1 MKKQLLFIA
10 FCFFFFVGTA
20 QESFRLMFYNILDFP
35 EAIPPERPEILGD
48 IIEEIDPDI
57 FMVCEL
63 QSEEGADIILNTS
76 LNRNGEVYA
85 RAPFIPSRS
94 GALEHQQ
101 LIFYKRKMFTL
112 ETTEALPTEI
122 RDINYFQLKL
132 NTADQA
138 TDPVVMN
145 FFVTHLKSSPGN
157 PNEQLRLD
165 MVNAFLNKTETL
177 PEDSFVIF
185 AGDFNLYTSQEP
197 AYQAL
202 INSNNFIVMADP
214 LDRPGHWHENMNFT
228 DIHSQSTRIYAGPFG
243 AGAGGGLDD
252 RFDFILLSENMLE
265 DPKLKYVPHSYQ
277 TFGNNGNCYKNNVH
291 SRDCTGYYSGRIR
304 NKLYNMSD
312 HLPIVLDLETNKEIV
327 LGTTSHSNENQ
338 IRLRE
343 TIIKNFLNIEINSP
357 SSHVLSFEIYSIFGQ
372 KIMDFDM
379 ANQDSFS
386 INLEFLSDGMYFLKS
401 NLQQTPAL
409 KFLKS
414 S

>member
-1 MKKQLLFIA
+1 
-10 FCFFFFVGTA
+10 
-20 QESFRLMFYNILDFP
+20 MFYNILDFP
-35 EAIPPERPEILGD
+35 EAIPPDRPEILGD

-76 LNRNGEVYA
+76 LNRNGEIYA

-112 ETTEALPTEI
+112 ESTEALPTEI
-122 RDINYFQLKL
+122 RDINYFRLKL
-132 NTADQA
+132 NTADQT

-145 FFVTHLKSSPGN
+145 IFVTHLKSSPGN
-157 PNEQLRLD
+157 ANEQLRLG
-165 MVNAFLNKTETL
+165 MVNQFLNKTETL
-177 PEDSFVIF
+177 DEDSFVIF
-185 AGDFNLYTSQEP
+185 AGDFNFYTSQEP
-197 AYQAL
+197 GYMAL
-202 INSNNFIVMADP
+202 TSETNFITMSDP
-214 LDRPGHWHENMNFT
+214 INRPGHWHENMNYT

-265 DPKLKYVPHSYQ
+265 DPKLKYISDSYQ
-277 TFGNNGNCYKNNVH
+277 AYGNNGNCYKNNVH

-327 LGTTSHSNENQ
+327 LGTTSHTYENQ

-343 TIIKNFLNIEINSP
+343 TIIKDFLNIELNSD
-357 SSHVLSFEIYSIFGQ
+357 SVHAVTFEIYSIFGQ
-372 KIMDFDM
+372 KIMDFNM
-379 ANQDSFS
+379 TNQDSIS
-386 INLEFLSDGMYFLKS
+386 VNLDFLSDGMYFLKT
-401 NLQQTPAL
+401 NLPQSPTF